1 MRLKTI
7 IIFSISFENIRKK
20 SQNHKKKRK
29 SLLFL
34 GVCMKNKNNIINYSF
49 KNDIDK
55 ITK

>member
-20 SQNHKKKRK
+20 SQNHKKKK
-29 SLLFL
+29 IVIVLW
-34 GVCMKNKNNIINYSF
+34 VCMKNKNNIINYSF